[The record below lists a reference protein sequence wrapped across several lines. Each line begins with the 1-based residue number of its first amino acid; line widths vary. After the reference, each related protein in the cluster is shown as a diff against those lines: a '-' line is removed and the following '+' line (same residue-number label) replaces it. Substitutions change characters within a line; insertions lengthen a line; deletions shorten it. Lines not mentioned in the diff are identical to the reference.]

1 LDYDGVEGL
10 AVSEERATTEG
21 ITFDAPAG
29 SETILVVD
37 DEPLVL
43 RLCCSILER
52 QGYQVLSAGSAQEA
66 LRFCVAG
73 GPKPQLLLSDV
84 IMPKVKGTDLAERV
98 WKIYPDMRVLYMS
111 GFDGREI
118 PEYDILR
125 SRAKLIPKPF
135 TPQELLIAVRL
146 ALDNPGG
153 M

>member
-1 LDYDGVEGL
+1 MMRIEEL
-10 AVSEERATTEG
+10 AVSENERSLDDL
-21 ITFDAPAG
+21 TFDAPLG
-29 SETILVVD
+29 SELVLVVD

-52 QGYQVLSAGSAQEA
+52 QGYQVFSAGSAQEA
-66 LRFCVAG
+66 LRYCQNG
-73 GPKPQLLLSDV
+73 GPQPNLLLSDV
-84 IMPKVKGTDLAERV
+84 IMPKIKGTDLAERV
-98 WKIYPDMRVLYMS
+98 WKIYPEMRVLYMS

-125 SRAKLIPKPF
+125 SGAKLIPKPF
-135 TPQELLIAVRL
+135 TPRELLVAVRA

>member
-1 LDYDGVEGL
+1 MKIEDLV
-10 AVSEERATTEG
+10 VSESWSPLDAP
-21 ITFDAPAG
+21 TFDAPIG
-29 SETILVVD
+29 SETVLVVD

-66 LRFCVAG
+66 LRFCESG
-73 GPKPQLLLSDV
+73 LPKPHLLLSDV
-84 IMPKVKGTDLAERV
+84 IMPKLKGTDLAERV
-98 WKIYPDMRVLYMS
+98 WKIYPEMRVLYMS

-125 SRAKLIPKPF
+125 SGAKLIPKPF
-135 TPQELLIAVRL
+135 TPRELLIAVRA
-146 ALDNPGG
+146 ALDNPEG